1 MAQQNNEGVS
11 KFSYGSPSL
20 QINRL
25 RMRYFSGG
33 CYFLCFAR
41 TFDSHGEKNEL

>member
-25 RMRYFSGG
+25 RMGYFSGG
-33 CYFLCFAR
+33 CFFFVL
-41 TFDSHGEKNEL
+41 SVHSILMG